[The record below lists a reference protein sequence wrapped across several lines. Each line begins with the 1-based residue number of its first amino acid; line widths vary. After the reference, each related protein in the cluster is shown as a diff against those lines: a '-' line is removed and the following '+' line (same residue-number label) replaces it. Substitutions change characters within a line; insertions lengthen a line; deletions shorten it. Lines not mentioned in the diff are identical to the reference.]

1 MKANT
6 LSVAPLQQ
14 LIKEI
19 MSKNENRRSLTEGYK
34 TKDTKIKLRKA
45 AVLKIKKHLYDYL
58 MCSMKSM
65 VHIAVASGR
74 STIMPSDHKLQRNI
88 ASTYFSALEG
98 NSIESFESD
107 SLNGE
112 DLQIDEPTTAPA
124 GTSTPTA
131 APTGTSTPA
140 AATV

>member
-14 LIKEI
+14 LVKEI
-19 MSKNENRRSLTEGYK
+19 MSKNEKRRSQTEGYK

-65 VHIAVASGR
+65 VHIAVACGR

-88 ASTYFSALEG
+88 ASTYLSALEG
-98 NSIESFESD
+98 NSTESFESD

-112 DLQIDEPTTAPA
+112 DLQIHE
-124 GTSTPTA
+124 PTA
-131 APTGTSTPA
+131 AGAATT